1 MCGVLASAGGAGRK
15 CDRMHADSPRRA
27 EGGSTGRGARMRR
40 SRDESW
46 PLHRGTSGAWL
57 LSLVLLGCT
66 GNIAVGDGD
75 PSASDG
81 TRGGAI
87 GREGPADMTAA
98 PGDDGTP
105 GSAGSGALDPGSPP
119 IDCGAT
125 PIDPGPS
132 PMRLLTREQY
142 SNTVRDLFGDV
153 PGLAEAL
160 GPTSEASA
168 FGLLQ
173 PDITQVQ
180 LEGFQ
185 AAADLIA
192 GTVVQNADQLAA
204 IAPCDDPAAAALDCA
219 RAMIES
225 FGARAYRAPLENAA
239 DVDRHLAL
247 FQAGATIGYAHGVE
261 MLLRGMLQS
270 PRFLY
275 RVELGSDEQ
284 VSEKAVRL
292 AGHELAAR
300 LSYLVWGTLPDAA
313 LSAAVEGGTLQTADD
328 VAAQLARMLEDPRG
342 STLVRRFLE
351 SVAHV
356 SALDGAVKDPEMFP
370 EWQEPAFRTALQDQ
384 ARSFFDHVL
393 RAEGGGLDALLT
405 SRTVFVRED
414 LGDFYGVT
422 GGAAF
427 EALELDEGRAA
438 GLLTLPALLAR
449 MAKPD
454 ESSPIYRGKFV
465 REVLL
470 CQQLPAPPAN
480 VPKPPEV
487 EPGVSTRERLRQHEV
502 DPSCK
507 GCHTMLDP
515 IGFGFEHFD
524 AIGRYRTS
532 DGGDPVDASGEL
544 IGTRDI
550 DGAFTGVAELGQRLA
565 ASAEVEECIARQ
577 WFRYAISRFEQELD
591 ACSMQQLLASFQ
603 AADQNLNVLPRAV
616 VATDAFLYRRPV
628 DAEVSP

>member
-1 MCGVLASAGGAGRK
+1 MQRSSDESSHLHEGAG
-15 CDRMHADSPRRA
+15 
-27 EGGSTGRGARMRR
+27 
-40 SRDESW
+40 
-46 PLHRGTSGAWL
+46 GAWL

-75 PSASDG
+75 PGAKGVTPDG
-81 TRGGAI
+81 AN
-87 GREGPADMTAA
+87 GREAPRDMTAE
-98 PGDDGTP
+98 PGDDGSP
-105 GSAGSGALDPGSPP
+105 DSAGSGATDPGSSP
-119 IDCGAT
+119 IDCDAT

-153 PGLAEAL
+153 PGLAGAL
-160 GPTSEASA
+160 GPTTEASA

-192 GTVVQNADQLAA
+192 ATIVQNADQLAA

-225 FGARAYRAPLENAA
+225 FGARAYRAPLEDAA

-247 FQAGATIGYAHGVE
+247 FQAGATTSYAHGVE

-275 RVELGSDEQ
+275 RVELGSSEQ
-284 VSEKAVRL
+284 VSEKAIRL
-292 AGHELAAR
+292 SSHELAAR

-313 LSAAVEGGTLQTADD
+313 LSAAVADGTLQTADD
-328 VAAQLARMLEDPRG
+328 VEAQLERMLEDPRG

-351 SVAHV
+351 SLAHV
-356 SALDGAVKDPEMFP
+356 SALDGVVKDPEMFP
-370 EWQEPAFRTALQDQ
+370 QWQQPAFRTALQDQ
-384 ARSFFDHVL
+384 ARTFFDHVL
-393 RAEGGGLDALLT
+393 GAEGGGLDALLT

-427 EALELDEGRAA
+427 EPLELDGARAA
-438 GLLTLPALLAR
+438 GLLTLPVLLAR

-480 VPKPPEV
+480 IPKPPEV
-487 EPGVSTRERLRQHEV
+487 DPDVSTRERLRQHEV

-532 DGGDPVDASGEL
+532 DGGDSVDASGEL

-550 DGAFTGVAELGQRLA
+550 DGAFTGVAELGGRLA
-565 ASAEVEECIARQ
+565 SSAEVEECIARQ
-577 WFRYAISRFEQELD
+577 WFRYAISRFEQDLD
-591 ACSMQQLLASFQ
+591 ACSMQQLLAAFQ

-616 VATDAFLYRRPV
+616 VAIDAFLYRRPIV
-628 DAEVSP
+628 TEASP